1 MANKLSVTVTREVNA
16 TPAQVWRAFTEP
28 ALIKQYMFGTDTTS
42 DWKKGSTV
50 TYTGEWQGKRYED
63 KGEIKEII
71 PEKLL
76 HTTYFSSMSGKEDKP
91 ENYANVIEE
100 IKHENGKT
108 VVSITQDN
116 IENEEGVE
124 HMRQNWSMV
133 LDGLKKTVESL

>member
-42 DWKKGSTV
+42 DWKKGSSI

-116 IENEEGVE
+116 IDNEQGVE
-124 HMRQNWSMV
+124 HMRQNWNMV

>member
-1 MANKLSVTVTREVNA
+1 MANKLSVTVTKEVDA

-50 TYTGEWQGKRYED
+50 TYTGEWQGKHYED
-63 KGEIKEII
+63 KGRIVDII

-76 HTTYFSSMSGKEDKP
+76 HTTYYSSMSGKEDKP

-100 IKHENGKT
+100 IKQENGKT

-124 HMRQNWSMV
+124 HMRQNWNMV

>member
-1 MANKLSVTVTREVNA
+1 MANKLSVTVTKEVDA

-63 KGEIKEII
+63 KGQIVEVI

-100 IKHENGKT
+100 IKQENGKT

-116 IENEEGVE
+116 IENEEGVA